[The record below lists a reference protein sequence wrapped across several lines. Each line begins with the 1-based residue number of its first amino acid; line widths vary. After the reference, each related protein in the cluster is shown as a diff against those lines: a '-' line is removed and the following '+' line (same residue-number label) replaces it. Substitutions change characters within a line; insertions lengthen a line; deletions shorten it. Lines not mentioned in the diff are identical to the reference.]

1 LIKCYKNGN
10 ISINKRWVIWISH
23 LVIDDQIF
31 VNARDKTDPGM
42 EQIKKTIIQQAKHQ
56 PTWGQTL
63 PKCFLPLELE
73 IAALDHKGVALIT
86 MFEYFLFLHI

>member
-1 LIKCYKNGN
+1 MATFLSTKDG
-10 ISINKRWVIWISH
+10 
-23 LVIDDQIF
+23 LF

-73 IAALDHKGVALIT
+73 IAALVRKGVAKVMHYRLAN
-86 MFEYFLFLHI
+86 H